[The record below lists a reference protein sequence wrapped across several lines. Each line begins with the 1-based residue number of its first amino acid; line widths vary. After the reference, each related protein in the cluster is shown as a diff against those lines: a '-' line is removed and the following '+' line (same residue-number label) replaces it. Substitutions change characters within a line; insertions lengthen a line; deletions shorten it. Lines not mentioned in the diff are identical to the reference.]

1 MSEPNSLSAEE
12 EQRQQQQRNDQRV
25 RELLEREYTPGE
37 LFDTPKPIFTAGFVR
52 GPNGKQELK
61 WNEGVLR
68 RILESDMCS
77 NKKVGLC
84 LN

>member
-12 EQRQQQQRNDQRV
+12 QRRQEQQRNDQRV

-37 LFDTPKPIFTAGFVR
+37 LFDTPRAILIAGFVQ
-52 GPNGKQELK
+52 GPGGNEELK

-77 NKKVGLC
+77 DKKVRLC